1 MSDGSSNTGPA
12 AVLQQAKALWGK
24 TSRGKKLVA
33 VGVIVVIAAVLGITM
48 SRKTGPT
55 WTVVTETQSPDDA
68 QELLTNLNARGV
80 ESRITG
86 GKVEVHAD
94 KAAEARAIAAA
105 AGLPRTGKGFELFD
119 GASLG
124 QSSFA
129 EQVNY
134 RRALQGEL
142 ARSIMAL
149 GQVEGARV
157 HIALGKRSVFK
168 DQQEPPSASVAL
180 HLHAG
185 QSLSNEQV
193 RGIRQMVAASVEGM
207 APDAVVVVDNH
218 GNLLDGGEAGGGD
231 KTASLESTL
240 STRVRLML
248 ERVVGEGKVSV
259 VTTAVVD
266 ASKISETSET
276 YDQTNPVLRSES
288 RTVDGGDASS
298 FQNGAPPIASGIA
311 GTIGTMQGP
320 GNNAAADANAKHLQE
335 TKNYEVNR
343 VVRQTTKPDA
353 QLQRLHLAIV
363 VDWKQGADGKPVA
376 RSAEELAEL
385 TALARQAAGIDD
397 TRGDK
402 IELRSIQFAAQPDSD
417 AVIAPPTVAAPL
429 LPVPLWMVGAAAG
442 GLVFLIVAV
451 VMLRKRS
458 KKKKVAKTPLAIAAP
473 VSVRELERALE
484 VRDAGGD
491 AEKALAE
498 GAPGAAAL
506 PAGKPLRERVL
517 DAVRSDVDRTAEL
530 LTSWLSEVPGNPVA
544 KGAKS

>member
-1 MSDGSSNTGPA
+1 MADGSSNTGPA
-12 AVLQQAKALWGK
+12 AVVNQAKALWGK

-33 VGVIVVIAAVLGITM
+33 VGVIVAIAVVLGVAMT
-48 SRKTGPT
+48 RKTGPE
-55 WTVVTETQSPDDA
+55 WMVVTETQSPDDA

-80 ESRITG
+80 ESRLTG

-185 QSLSNEQV
+185 QTLSNEQV

-207 APDAVVVVDNH
+207 AADSVVVVDNH

-288 RTVDGGDASS
+288 RTVDGGDAN
-298 FQNGAPPIASGIA
+298 FKNGAPPIPSGIA
-311 GTIGTMQGP
+311 GTLGTVQGE
-320 GNNAAADANAKHLQE
+320 GNNAGDVNAKHLQE

-376 RSAEELAEL
+376 RTAEELAEL

-402 IELRSIQFAAQPDSD
+402 IELRSIQFAAQLDSD

-442 GLVFLIVAV
+442 GLVALAFGVL
-451 VMLRKRS
+451 MLRKRS
-458 KKKKVAKTPLAIAAP
+458 KKKQVAKTPLAIAAP

-498 GAPGAAAL
+498 GTSGTPAL
-506 PAGKPLRERVL
+506 PAPKPIRERVL
-517 DAVRSDVDRTAEL
+517 DAVRADVDRTAEL
-530 LTSWLSEVPGNPVA
+530 LTAWLSEVPGNPVA

>member
-1 MSDGSSNTGPA
+1 MADGTSNTGPA
-12 AVLQQAKALWGK
+12 AVLDQAKALWGK

-33 VGVIVVIAAVLGITM
+33 VGVIVVIAAVLGIAMT
-48 SRKTGPT
+48 RKTGPD

-80 ESRITG
+80 ESRVTG
-86 GKVEVHAD
+86 GKVEVHSD

-157 HIALGKRSVFK
+157 HLALGKRSVFK

-207 APDAVVVVDNH
+207 AADSVVVVDNH
-218 GNLLDGGEAGGGD
+218 GNLLDGGESGTGNT
-231 KTASLESTL
+231 TASLESGL

-288 RTVDGGDASS
+288 RTVDGGDANMK
-298 FQNGAPPIASGIA
+298 NGAPPIPSGIA
-311 GTIGTMQGP
+311 GTIGTVQGE
-320 GNNAAADANAKHLQE
+320 GNNAAANANAKHLQE

-376 RSAEELAEL
+376 RTAGELAEL

-402 IELRSIQFAAQPDSD
+402 LELLSIPFAAQTDPD

-442 GLVFLIVAV
+442 GLVVLIFGVLK
-451 VMLRKRS
+451 LRKRS
-458 KKKKVAKTPLAIAAP
+458 KKQKVARTPLAIAAP

-491 AEKALAE
+491 GEKALAE
-498 GAPGAAAL
+498 GAPGSPAL
-506 PAGKPLRERVL
+506 PAGNPVRDRVL
-517 DAVRSDVDRTAEL
+517 DAVRADIDRTAEL
-530 LTSWLSEVPGNPVA
+530 LTAWLSEVPGNPVA
-544 KGAKS
+544 KGVKS